1 MRYLKSKGAVSITL
15 EKVTLCYCVNTKS
28 SCAWFLP
35 LSCFMLLNNTILSNP
50 CCYMH
55 LLWGKMPRFSYSLI
69 LEDKSFEKLGPCWSP
84 RYIKYA
90 FQPNA
95 MYCFKLILPPF
106 SWGKKVQ
113 HLKLKH
119 TSVVPLRLL
128 AWCQQPQHRA
138 FIWASKCA
146 GGSVGEGSGEEREG
160 KLNAKRETN
169 KQKRKMGW
177 GG

>member
-1 MRYLKSKGAVSITL
+1 
-15 EKVTLCYCVNTKS
+15 
-28 SCAWFLP
+28 
-35 LSCFMLLNNTILSNP
+35 
-50 CCYMH
+50 
-55 LLWGKMPRFSYSLI
+55 MPRFSYSLI